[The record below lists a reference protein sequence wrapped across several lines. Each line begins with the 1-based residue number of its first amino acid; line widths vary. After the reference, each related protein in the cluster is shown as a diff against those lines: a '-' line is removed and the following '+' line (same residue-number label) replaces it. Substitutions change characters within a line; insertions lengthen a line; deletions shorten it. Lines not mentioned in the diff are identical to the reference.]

1 MKLTFGEERDAG
13 PILGLTVDSCGVMF
27 NAPLLGEISYARP
40 HSRRGAPQGQ
50 WFWITPAMMR
60 AQADHE
66 ARRRE
71 DRGSS
76 GASSAQGSVRTSRSR
91 L

>member
-1 MKLTFGEERDAG
+1 MQLTFGEERDAG
-13 PILGLTVDSCGVMF
+13 PILGLTVDSCGFMF
-27 NAPLLGEISYARP
+27 NAPLLGEIIYARP
-40 HSRRGAPQGQ
+40 NSRRGAPQGK

-76 GASSAQGSVRTSRSR
+76 GASSDQGSVRTSRSR